1 MQSTLKHCDTPYWS
15 VDLHSDHDFA
25 ALGCG
30 RWSLII
36 VKRGPFEA
44 FLRLCLSAD
53 LRRYAFRSLI
63 QAPF

>member
-15 VDLHSDHDFA
+15 VDLHRDHDFA
-25 ALGCG
+25 ALECG

-36 VKRGPFEA
+36 VNEA
-44 FLRLCLSAD
+44 FLRLCLSTD
-53 LRRYAFRSLI
+53 LRRCAFRSLI